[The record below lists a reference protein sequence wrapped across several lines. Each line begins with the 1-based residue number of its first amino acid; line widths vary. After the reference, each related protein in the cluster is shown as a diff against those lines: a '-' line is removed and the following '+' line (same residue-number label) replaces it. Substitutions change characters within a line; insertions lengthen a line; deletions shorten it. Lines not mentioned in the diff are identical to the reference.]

1 MTHPAELRA
10 GTQLPAGLGVTTV
23 LPDIDFETYSEAGC
37 VYDFVAQKWAGPP
50 GARKGQK
57 GLGVVG
63 AALYALHP
71 TTEVLNL
78 RYNLKDGRG
87 SRRWY
92 PELGTPPAD
101 LLAWIQAGGII
112 EAWNSA
118 FEWWIWNYVCVPKYG
133 WPPLP
138 IEQTRCAMGKARA
151 GGYPGALEKAGAVM
165 KLTTP
170 KDESGKALLTKLSIP
185 RNPTKKDGRLRL
197 TRADAPKDFEA
208 LDRYNDRD
216 ILAEAEAS
224 AKCPDLTGEEL
235 EFWLVDQR
243 INRRGVAVDVESLLA
258 CAKLVELC
266 LERYDAEL
274 CQLTGGA
281 VERASQLERLKGW
294 AGAQGFPI
302 PEGKGSM
309 DDDAIERYLKQL
321 DEAKNINWLPVYR
334 ALEIRQAVG
343 SASVKKVFA
352 MRNQVSPWGRLHD
365 LFNYHGARTGRPT
378 GEGPQPT
385 NLPKA
390 GPKVRKCLCGRH
402 TGVHLPACAWCGL
415 PFPPGAKAAEW
426 GPDAMEDV
434 LQVIKTGDLSLVER
448 AYADA
453 MLCVSGCLRGLFWAD
468 EGKDLIASDFS
479 SIEGVVTACLA
490 GEDWRVEMF
499 ATHGKAY
506 ELSVSKI
513 TGIPFAEIMAHAGY
527 EDVERPEWWKYRA
540 DKTKPHH
547 PLRQTL
553 GKVAELASGFGGW
566 INAWKRFGADA
577 FMSDDE
583 IKKAILAWRDAS
595 PAIPEFWGGQER
607 RLGWERVPEM
617 FGLEGMAISAVLTPG
632 QWFHVLRKDGSHTG
646 VSYICHGDAL
656 YCWLPS
662 GRPLT
667 YHAPRLSANQRA
679 FGGQYSLSFEG
690 YNTNPQQ
697 GPVGWVRMDTY
708 GGKLCENVVQAV
720 ARDIQ
725 RHAMINLERAGYP
738 IVLHVY
744 DEDVVE
750 VPIGAGGIEEVE
762 QIMGTMPAWATYKG
776 KPWPIRAAGGWRG
789 RRYRKE

>member
-1 MTHPAELRA
+1 MTPPADLLA
-10 GTQLPAGLGVTTV
+10 DTQLPAGLGVATV
-23 LPDIDFETYSEAGC
+23 LPDLDFETYSEAGC
-37 VYDFVAQKWAGPP
+37 VFDYATQKWTGPP
-50 GARKGQK
+50 GATKGKK
-57 GLGVVG
+57 GLPVVG
-63 AALYALHP
+63 AACYATHP
-71 TTEVLNL
+71 TTEVLSL
-78 RYNLKDGRG
+78 AYNLKDGRG
-87 SRRWY
+87 PQLWR
-92 PELGTPPAD
+92 PGQPAPAD
-101 LLAWIQAGGII
+101 LIAHVQRGGIL

-118 FEWWIWNYVCVPKYG
+118 FEWWMWNYVCVPKYG

-138 IEQTRCAMGKARA
+138 IEQTRCAMAKARA
-151 GGYPGALEKAGAVM
+151 SGYPGALEKAGAVM
-165 KLTTP
+165 RLTTP
-170 KDESGKALLTKLSIP
+170 KDDGGRALLNKLSIP
-185 RNPTKKDGRLRL
+185 RNPTAKDKRLRL
-197 TRADAPKDFEA
+197 TRADAPEDFDA

-224 AKCPDLTGEEL
+224 SRCPDLTGEEL

-243 INRRGVAVDVESLLA
+243 INRRGVAVDVESLHA
-258 CAKLVELC
+258 CAVIVEKC
-266 LERYDAEL
+266 LARYDAEL
-274 CQLTGGA
+274 HQLTGGA

-294 AGAQGFPI
+294 LAGQGVFVASGPGAMDEEGIEAILKTPNLPAQ
-302 PEGKGSM
+302 
-309 DDDAIERYLKQL
+309 AR
-321 DEAKNINWLPVYR
+321 R
-334 ALEIRQAVG
+334 ALEIRQMVG

-390 GPKVRKCLCGRH
+390 GPDVKQCVCGRH
-402 TGVHLPACAWCGL
+402 SGAHLTACAWCGL
-415 PFPPGAKAAEW
+415 PFAPGQKRAEW
-426 GPDAMEDV
+426 GPEAMEDV
-434 LQVIKTGDLSLVER
+434 LVVIKTGGLSLVER
-448 AYADA
+448 AFADA

-513 TGIPFAEIMAHAGY
+513 AGIPFAEIMAHAGY
-527 EDVERPEWWKYRA
+527 DDVERPEWWKHRA

-553 GKVAELASGFGGW
+553 GKVAELSSGFGGW

-577 FMSDDE
+577 FMTDDE
-583 IKKAILAWRDAS
+583 IKTAILKWREAS
-595 PAIPEFWGGQER
+595 PAIVELWGGQER
-607 RLGWERVPEM
+607 RAGWERWPEL

-632 QWFHVLRKDGSHTG
+632 QWFHVMRKDGTYSG
-646 VSYICHGDAL
+646 VSYICHGPAL

-662 GRPLT
+662 GRALT
-667 YHAPRLSANQRA
+667 YHNPVLSANTRGY
-679 FGGQYSLSFEG
+679 GGAYSLSFEG
-690 YNTNPQQ
+690 YNTNPMQ
-697 GPVGWVRMDTY
+697 GPVGWVRIDTY
-708 GGKLCENVVQAV
+708 SGKLCENVVQAV

-725 RHAMINLERAGYP
+725 RYAMINLEKAGYP
-738 IVLHVY
+738 VVLHVY

-750 VPIGAGGIEEVE
+750 VPKGFGSIEEVE
-762 QIMGTMPAWATYKG
+762 RIMGQMPPWATYKG
-776 KPWPIRAAGGWRG
+776 KPWPIRAAGGFRG